1 MLAIASVIQNR
12 ADKLGVTPE
21 DVVSV
26 PSEFNAYGKALPAG
40 TEGLRNIAEQAW
52 DDVQTHG
59 PVHGA
64 TFYATPAAKGNLP
77 SGLTEET
84 KTGSHVYFSDP
95 QGRSIRTA
103 QGFVTPSKANQPAM
117 VAPNLQPITNPYAD
131 LVPPKTAPSISLP
144 QVAPVPTSAPSKAS
158 RTIEPGKGL
167 ANLVPNERGTP
178 ISSYDV
184 AGLHPTT
191 QTLMGELTR
200 AGFGDVGV
208 NSGYR
213 SPSRNARAGGAS
225 RSQHM
230 SGRAVDLATAGMT
243 EAQRGAL
250 LEAGIV
256 KGNAKGIGL
265 YPSGNIHMDT
275 RRNPA
280 VWGPGRNPYAGVDI
294 EDVPEYARPI
304 IGDMLNAGPYRVT
317 PRTAPPTPAERPA
330 YAPNSPAVG
339 ARAASEVQ
347 GYRTPAE
354 QAVIN
359 AYSSHGQSRMA
370 PEAHPAKVNATASAV
385 PGVGA
390 RGAGAVSISPPA
402 VDRTTVQAV
411 PGRQSSLMAPPTIDT
426 MTRQQANEVV
436 SASQG
441 RRGPSLAGIDPASL
455 VAPMAG
461 FDETVPATP
470 TMGFPEAPKTP
481 GRQARE
487 AVAKGAL
494 MGALTGGPFG
504 AVVGAALGPARNQ
517 IMGNIRSN
525 MQGMGRVPILSGVR
539 DAYRGMFNLGGGGF
553 GGMFSGI
560 PAPNYNAPAFGV
572 GSGYGAIGSVFGAPA
587 GATAFS
593 RSDPN
598 ISFTSLGNGYVEQSN
613 SKFGTTQTKAPGD
626 YDAGMFSGKTSSK
639 K

>member
-26 PSEFNAYGKALPAG
+26 RSEFNAYGKALPAG

-52 DDVQTHG
+52 ADVQTHG

-64 TFYATPAAKGNLP
+64 TFYATPAAKDNLP

-117 VAPNLQPITNPYAD
+117 IAPNLQPITNPYAD

-144 QVAPVPTSAPSKAS
+144 QVAPVPAAAPSKAA
-158 RTIEPGKGL
+158 RTIEPGRGL

-178 ISSYDV
+178 ISAYDV
-184 AGLHPTT
+184 AGLYPTT

-280 VWGPGRNPYAGVDI
+280 VWGPGRNAYAGVDI

-304 IGDMLNAGPYRVT
+304 IGDMLNAGPYGVT
-317 PRTAPPTPAERPA
+317 PRTAPPTPSERPA

-354 QAVIN
+354 QAVID
-359 AYSSHGQSRMA
+359 AYSSYGKSRSAPGARPATVDAVVSGRPGVSATGAGSISLAPPSLPDVAPVPFAPQMA
-370 PEAHPAKVNATASAV
+370 AVDPLTTRAV
-385 PGVGA
+385 PTPTPAPRATSV
-390 RGAGAVSISPPA
+390 PA
-402 VDRTTVQAV
+402 VD
-411 PGRQSSLMAPPTIDT
+411 
-426 MTRQQANEVV
+426 
-436 SASQG
+436 
-441 RRGPSLAGIDPASL
+441 
-455 VAPMAG
+455 
-461 FDETVPATP
+461 
-470 TMGFPEAPKTP
+470 FPEAPKTP

-487 AVAKGAL
+487 AAAKGAL
-494 MGALTGGPFG
+494 VGALTGGPFG

-525 MQGMGRVPILSGVR
+525 MQGMGRVPVFSGIK
-539 DAYRGMFNLGGGGF
+539 DAYRGLLDFGGGRF

-572 GSGYGAIGSVFGAPA
+572 GSGYGAIDSVFGAPA
-587 GATAFS
+587 GATAYS

-598 ISFTSLGNGYVEQSN
+598 ISFTSLGNGYVERSN
-613 SKFGTTQTKAPGD
+613 SKFGTTQTMAPGD
-626 YDAGMFSGKTSSK
+626 YDAGMFSGKSSSK